1 MSSDD
6 GTSALALLVLE
17 PDLSLVQVARAFVR
31 AHVAALGLDDDVRD
45 AAVLLT
51 SEAVTNAFTHGRS
64 EARLQVVPLPGGMRI
79 EVADD
84 NSRHPQP
91 QEEDADALDGRGLSI
106 IDMLSTRWG
115 VRDDPY
121 GKTVWFEV
129 GGT

>member
-1 MSSDD
+1 MTVEGD
-6 GTSALALLVLE
+6 GVRQTLVLAPE
-17 PDLSLVQVARAFVR
+17 AAAVRQARAFVR
-31 AHVAALGLDDDVRD
+31 DACQDAGTVQDVLDT
-45 AAVLLT
+45 AVLLT

-64 EARLQVVPLPGGMRI
+64 EARVAVQADRALVRV

-91 QEEDADALDGRGLSI
+91 QDPDADALDGRGVAILDALSA
-106 IDMLSTRWG
+106 RWG

-129 GGT
+129 DAG

>member
-1 MSSDD
+1 V
-6 GTSALALLVLE
+6 SAQTLVLA
-17 PDLSLVQVARAFVR
+17 PDPAAVREARAFVR
-31 AHVAALGLDDDVRD
+31 AACRAAGTSRDLLDTV
-45 AAVLLT
+45 VLLT

-64 EARLQVVPLPGGMRI
+64 EARIAVEADPAAVRV

-91 QEEDADALDGRGLSI
+91 QDPDADALDGRGMTILDTLS
-106 IDMLSTRWG
+106 DRWG

-129 GGT
+129 RAG